1 MRGQWLQPPQLD
13 GTEKGFVSEMTFHL
27 ELNYS
32 RGYIFKMWRT
42 SHIITGPQRRKSYH
56 VVFGSH
62 KEISLARDTG
72 AEGNGLMSVRQTG
85 PVLHPLKQGS
95 SKSQALWGTH
105 WKLHYMFMAGGGRGW
120 GVGVGGDTAL
130 IKSSLRNGATFSPR
144 PERAKPDLAFSSH

>member
-13 GTEKGFVSEMTFHL
+13 GTVKGFVSEMTFHL

-105 WKLHYMFMAGGGRGW
+105 WKLHYMLMAGGGRGW
-120 GVGVGGDTAL
+120 EETQPWSNPALGMGPHSHQGQREQSQTLHFLL
-130 IKSSLRNGATFSPR
+130 IKS
-144 PERAKPDLAFSSH
+144 